1 MNIYF
6 QKKKKILQIEI
17 SIALSFMRGSW
28 EGAGV
33 HLGAV
38 LEIVDLLI
46 QGIWALVCTELYT

>member
-6 QKKKKILQIEI
+6 QKKKILQIEI
-17 SIALSFMRGSW
+17 SVALSFMRGSW

-46 QGIWALVCTELYT
+46 QGLDLGVGMYAY